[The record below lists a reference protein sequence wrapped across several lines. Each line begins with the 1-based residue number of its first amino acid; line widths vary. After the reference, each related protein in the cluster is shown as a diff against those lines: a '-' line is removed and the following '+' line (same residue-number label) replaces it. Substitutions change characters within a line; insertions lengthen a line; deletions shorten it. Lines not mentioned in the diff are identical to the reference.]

1 MHTGHFHKNG
11 ILNSSVQKCGR
22 VAFPEFTGE
31 RVYMREFTKAAGLPA
46 DLSRWQPT
54 VDAMLDSVDSSGSIF
69 LMVDQAKVLAGASHR
84 RGGIHIDGAW
94 LPELQCHGGGGGTG
108 WRHGVDGPSDTLIL
122 ASDVFG
128 CRGYAGA
135 VDVSIGGGGDCSH
148 IDLSGLD
155 EIDFEPGF
163 AYRGDA
169 LSMLHESIA
178 LLRDSF
184 RTVVRLNVRN

>member
-1 MHTGHFHKNG
+1 MHTGYFHKNG

-31 RVYMREFTKAAGLPA
+31 RVYMREFTKADGLPF
-46 DLSRWQPT
+46 DLRRWQPT
-54 VDAMLDSVDSSGSIF
+54 VDAMLDGVDSSCPIF
-69 LMVDQAKVLAGASHR
+69 LMVDQAKVIAGASHR

-94 LPELQCHGGGGGTG
+94 LPELQCHGGGG
-108 WRHGVDGPSDTLIL
+108 HGHRIDGPSDTLIL

-128 CRGYAGA
+128 CRGYAGS
-135 VDVSIGGGGDCSH
+135 VFISVGDGGDCSH
-148 IDLSGLD
+148 TDLSGLD

-163 AYRGDA
+163 AYCGDA
-169 LSMLHESIA
+169 LSMLHESIP